1 MMDEMKD
8 EIDRMKELQELK
20 KTESLEKGETG
31 EKPRKSLFAW
41 CDDFL
46 FVLLIAAMI
55 YIPFRYNV
63 RYIESGSMEPGIHV
77 GAIVLIDP
85 TAYKDKD
92 PQVGDIAMYQTSTRE
107 VIHRII
113 DESDDGYIFK
123 GDNNDSED
131 YAPIPAENIRGELK
145 VTINVVAPIVK
156 AVKHLGL

>member
-1 MMDEMKD
+1 MKD
-8 EIDRMKELQELK
+8 EINKKNEIQELK
-20 KTESLEKGETG
+20 QLEILEESETG
-31 EKPRKSLFAW
+31 NKSGKSLFAW
-41 CDDFL
+41 CGDLL

>member
-1 MMDEMKD
+1 MNEMED
-8 EIDRMKELQELK
+8 EINKKNELQELEQPEILE
-20 KTESLEKGETG
+20 ESETG
-31 EKPRKSLFAW
+31 KKSGKSLFAW
-41 CDDFL
+41 CGDLL
-46 FVLLIAAMI
+46 FVILIAAMI

-85 TAYKDKD
+85 TAYKDAD

-131 YAPIPAENIRGELK
+131 FAPVPAENIRGELK

>member
-1 MMDEMKD
+1 MKD
-8 EIDRMKELQELK
+8 EINKKNEIQELK
-20 KTESLEKGETG
+20 QPEILEESETG
-31 EKPRKSLFAW
+31 NKSGKSLFAW
-41 CDDFL
+41 CGDLL

-85 TAYKDKD
+85 TAYKDAD

>member
-1 MMDEMKD
+1 MKD
-8 EIDRMKELQELK
+8 EINKKNEIQELK
-20 KTESLEKGETG
+20 QLEILEESETG
-31 EKPRKSLFAW
+31 NKSGKSLFAW
-41 CDDFL
+41 CGDLL

-85 TAYKDKD
+85 TAYKDAD

>member
-1 MMDEMKD
+1 MKD
-8 EIDRMKELQELK
+8 EINKKNELQELK
-20 KTESLEKGETG
+20 QPEILEESETG
-31 EKPRKSLFAW
+31 NKSGKSLFAW
-41 CDDFL
+41 CGDLL

-85 TAYKDKD
+85 TAYKEED

-131 YAPIPAENIRGELK
+131 FAPVPAENIRGELK
-145 VTINVVAPIVK
+145 ITINIVAPIVK

>member
-1 MMDEMKD
+1 MKD
-8 EIDRMKELQELK
+8 EINKKNEIQELK
-20 KTESLEKGETG
+20 QLEILEESETG
-31 EKPRKSLFAW
+31 NKSGKSLFAW
-41 CDDFL
+41 CGDLL

-131 YAPIPAENIRGELK
+131 FAPIPAENIRGELK

>member
-1 MMDEMKD
+1 MNEMED
-8 EIDRMKELQELK
+8 EINKKNELQELEQPEILE
-20 KTESLEKGETG
+20 ESETG
-31 EKPRKSLFAW
+31 KKSGKSLFAW
-41 CDDFL
+41 CGDLL

-85 TAYKDKD
+85 TAYKDAA

-131 YAPIPAENIRGELK
+131 FAPVPAENIRGELK

-156 AVKHLGL
+156 VVKHLGL

>member
-1 MMDEMKD
+1 MKD
-8 EIDRMKELQELK
+8 EINKKNEIQELK
-20 KTESLEKGETG
+20 QLEILEESETG
-31 EKPRKSLFAW
+31 NKSGKSLFAW
-41 CDDFL
+41 CGDLL

-85 TAYKDKD
+85 TAYKDED

>member
-1 MMDEMKD
+1 MKD
-8 EIDRMKELQELK
+8 EINKKNEIQELK
-20 KTESLEKGETG
+20 QPEILEESETG
-31 EKPRKSLFAW
+31 NKFGKSLFAW
-41 CDDFL
+41 CGDLL

-85 TAYKDKD
+85 TAYKDQD

>member
-1 MMDEMKD
+1 MKD
-8 EIDRMKELQELK
+8 EINKKNEIQELK
-20 KTESLEKGETG
+20 QPEILEESETG
-31 EKPRKSLFAW
+31 NKSGKSLFAW
-41 CDDFL
+41 CGDLL

-85 TAYKDKD
+85 IAYKDEA
-92 PQVGDIAMYQTSTRE
+92 PHVGDIAMYQTSTRE

-131 YAPIPAENIRGELK
+131 FAPVPAENIRGELK

>member
-1 MMDEMKD
+1 MKD
-8 EIDRMKELQELK
+8 EINKKNELQESEILEECE
-20 KTESLEKGETG
+20 TENKSG
-31 EKPRKSLFAW
+31 KSLFAW
-41 CDDFL
+41 CGDLL

-85 TAYKDKD
+85 TAYKDED

-131 YAPIPAENIRGELK
+131 FAPVPAENIRGELK

>member
-1 MMDEMKD
+1 MKD
-8 EIDRMKELQELK
+8 EINKKNEIQEPKQLEILEES
-20 KTESLEKGETG
+20 KTGNKSG
-31 EKPRKSLFAW
+31 KSLFAW
-41 CDDFL
+41 CGDLL
-46 FVLLIAAMI
+46 FVLLIAVMI
-55 YIPFRYNV
+55 YVPFRYDV

-85 TAYKDKD
+85 TAYKDED

-107 VIHRII
+107 IIHRII

-131 YAPIPAENIRGELK
+131 FAPVPAENIRGELK

>member
-1 MMDEMKD
+1 MKD
-8 EIDRMKELQELK
+8 EINKKNEIQELK
-20 KTESLEKGETG
+20 QLEILEESETG
-31 EKPRKSLFAW
+31 NKSGKSLFAW
-41 CDDFL
+41 CGDLL

-55 YIPFRYNV
+55 YIPFRYSV

-85 TAYKDKD
+85 TAYKDAD

-131 YAPIPAENIRGELK
+131 FAPVPAENICGELK

>member
-1 MMDEMKD
+1 MKD
-8 EIDRMKELQELK
+8 EINKKNEIQELK
-20 KTESLEKGETG
+20 QPEILEESETG
-31 EKPRKSLFAW
+31 NKSGKSLFAW
-41 CDDFL
+41 CGDLL

-85 TAYKDKD
+85 TAYKDED

>member
-1 MMDEMKD
+1 MKD
-8 EIDRMKELQELK
+8 EINKKNEIQELK
-20 KTESLEKGETG
+20 QLEILEESETG
-31 EKPRKSLFAW
+31 NKSGKSLFAW
-41 CDDFL
+41 CGDLL
-46 FVLLIAAMI
+46 FVLLIAVMI
-55 YIPFRYNV
+55 YVPFRYDV

-85 TAYKDKD
+85 TAYKDED

-107 VIHRII
+107 IIHRII

-131 YAPIPAENIRGELK
+131 FAPVPAENIRGELK

>member
-1 MMDEMKD
+1 MDEVEKKIP
-8 EIDRMKELQELK
+8 EVTEANKEPPEGKQK
-20 KTESLEKGETG
+20 KSVIAW
-31 EKPRKSLFAW
+31 FA
-41 CDDFL
+41 DII

-85 TAYKDKD
+85 TAYKDAE

-113 DESDDGYIFK
+113 DVDEDGYIFK

-131 YAPIPAENIRGELK
+131 FAPVPAENIRGELK
-145 VTINVVAPIVK
+145 VTINVVAPVIK
-156 AVKHLGL
+156 AIKHLGL

>member
-1 MMDEMKD
+1 MRD
-8 EIDRMKELQELK
+8 EINKKNELQELK
-20 KTESLEKGETG
+20 QPEILEESETG
-31 EKPRKSLFAW
+31 NKSGKSLFAW
-41 CDDFL
+41 CGDLL

-85 TAYKDKD
+85 TAYKEED

-131 YAPIPAENIRGELK
+131 FAPVPAENIRGELK
-145 VTINVVAPIVK
+145 ITINIVAPIVK

>member
-1 MMDEMKD
+1 MKD
-8 EIDRMKELQELK
+8 EINKKNELQELK
-20 KTESLEKGETG
+20 QPEILEESETG
-31 EKPRKSLFAW
+31 NKSGKSIFAW
-41 CDDFL
+41 CGDLL

-85 TAYKDKD
+85 TAYKEED

-131 YAPIPAENIRGELK
+131 FAPVPAENIRGELK
-145 VTINVVAPIVK
+145 ITINIVAPIVK

>member
-1 MMDEMKD
+1 MKD
-8 EIDRMKELQELK
+8 EINKKNEIQELK
-20 KTESLEKGETG
+20 QLEILEESETG
-31 EKPRKSLFAW
+31 NKSGKSLFAW
-41 CDDFL
+41 CGDLL

-92 PQVGDIAMYQTSTRE
+92 PQVGDIAMYQTSARE

>member
-1 MMDEMKD
+1 MKKDSMD
-8 EIDRMKELQELK
+8 EIDRTKELQELK
-20 KTESLEKGETG
+20 KAESPEKGEPK
-31 EKPRKSLFAW
+31 EKPGKSLFAW
-41 CDDFL
+41 CGDLL
-46 FVLLIAAMI
+46 FVLLIAVMI
-55 YIPFRYNV
+55 YVPFRYDV

-85 TAYKDKD
+85 TAYKDED

-107 VIHRII
+107 IIHRII

-131 YAPIPAENIRGELK
+131 FAPVPAENIRGELK